1 MDKATIA
8 IILSLASL
16 AVAVLG
22 YLHTRFLSNAEKR
35 SDIMIR
41 INDLRSN
48 LDDAYELLKDWQ
60 PPVEYCQNKKDDFLK
75 WIEESNQS
83 LKKMYKTYENMGW
96 LLSASQLQLSIPE
109 FHNEKKRVDSI
120 LHFASTCSDMCSKS
134 TIQTQDTEHSE
145 SNNQINSDQATLLP
159 DQD

>member
-8 IILSLASL
+8 IILSLASI

-41 INDLRSN
+41 INDLQSN
-48 LDDAYELLKDWQ
+48 LDEAYKLLKDWQ
-60 PPVEYCQNKKDDFLK
+60 PPVENCQNKKEDFLK

-83 LKKMYKTYENMGW
+83 LNKMHKTLENMGW
-96 LLSASQLQLSIPE
+96 LLSASELQLLIPE
-109 FHNEKKRVDSI
+109 FHNEKKRVDKV
-120 LHFASTCSDMCSKS
+120 LHFASISSDICSKA
-134 TIQTQDTEHSE
+134 TIQLPESEKSE
-145 SNNQINSDQATLLP
+145 SNKQINSDQATLLP
-159 DQD
+159 DRS